1 MERFGDDWTAAHPQR
16 ALVSK
21 RSGMHGV
28 DVTIARIIAEGGGI
42 ATAADLRAAGVHR
55 NSIRRRLDR
64 DQLLEVFAGVYAY
77 PQDRL
82 EPLTRRRA
90 AVLSC
95 GGGAALTGWSCAE
108 HWEVVTFQD
117 APDEDV
123 HVVVPAHRRPR
134 RDGIT
139 LHRLDTLDRRDL
151 TTHRGVACTTV
162 PRMLLDIAGA
172 HDRRLTER
180 FLDEAAYLGLWRT
193 WEVEALL
200 VRSAGQRGVAV
211 LRAVLDEH
219 RPGTTR
225 TTNAMEEA
233 FLAIS
238 DAERWPRPICQL
250 PDTLSNGRRVRHDFI
265 WPDLRFIVETD
276 GGRGHAGAFRQAR
289 DRERDDLLR
298 AVGYELVRVPW
309 ADVFH
314 RREVVIE
321 RVGPP
326 LRARLDAAARGG
338 ILWTQRPAA

>member
-1 MERFGDDWTAAHPQR
+1 MHPQR
-16 ALVSK
+16 ALVSTG
-21 RSGMHGV
+21 SGSPDV
-28 DVTIARIIAEGGGI
+28 DTKLARLIADGGGI
-42 ATAADLRAAGVHR
+42 MTAADARAAGIHR

-64 DQLLEVFAGVYAY
+64 GRLVEVFAGVYAY

-95 GGGAALTGWSCAE
+95 GDGAALVGWSCAE
-108 HWEVVTFQD
+108 HWGVVTFQEP
-117 APDEDV
+117 PDGDI
-123 HVVVPAHRRPR
+123 HVAVPPARRPR

-139 LHRLDTLDRRDL
+139 PRRLDTLDRRDI
-151 TTHRGVACTTV
+151 TTHRGTACTTV

-172 HDRRLTER
+172 HGRRLTER

-193 WEVEALL
+193 WEAEELL

-233 FLAIS
+233 FLAII
-238 DAERWPRPICQL
+238 DAEGWPRPICQL
-250 PDTLSNGRRVRHDFI
+250 PDTLSNGRRIRHDFI

-276 GGRGHAGAFRQAR
+276 GGRGHAGAFRRAR

-298 AVGYELVRVPW
+298 AAGYELVRVPW
-309 ADVFH
+309 GDVFR
-314 RREVVIE
+314 RREAVVA

-326 LRARLDAAARGG
+326 LRARLDAVSRGAVLAAR
-338 ILWTQRPAA
+338 PAV